1 MILFE
6 ACVTEVGWDNE
17 ILVTT
22 QAESVKVADGKIL
35 TKISLKK
42 STLRFSPILR
52 LESYYVHSPLLAIRT
67 LSAKRFL

>member
-17 ILVTT
+17 LLVTT

-35 TKISLKK
+35 TKIL
-42 STLRFSPILR
+42 LRFSPILR
-52 LESYYVHSPLLAIRT
+52 LEFYYVHSPLLAIRT
-67 LSAKRFL
+67 LPAKRFL